1 MVFPLLVVILHIAA
15 KDKQRTAESG
25 QENVFVVVGANR
37 YIVGQA
43 DGFLA
48 KQGATAQLHQQEN
61 AAKLVQ
67 VIDTVLQV
75 FPALAVF
82 LETFK
87 AGLGLLDG
95 LFDFA
100 FDQIK
105 RLRFR
110 RQRRLNHKRFLLPYK
125 E

>member
-15 KDKQRTAESG
+15 KNEQRTTESG
-25 QENVFVVVGANR
+25 QKNVFVVVGANR
-37 YIVGQA
+37 HIVGQA

-48 KQGATAQLHQQEN
+48 KQGATAQLNQKEN

-87 AGLGLLDG
+87 AGLG
-95 LFDFA
+95 
-100 FDQIK
+100 
-105 RLRFR
+105 RSEER
-110 RQRRLNHKRFLLPYK
+110 RVGK
-125 E
+125 ECRSRWAPCD